1 MRLFLD
7 ANVLFT
13 AAHNPK
19 GKAAHLFELAEKGHW
34 EVATSTYAINETRR
48 NLLLKHPSSVAQ
60 PVVHP
65 TDNCV
70 SASPEGGRGK
80 PPCGVAALGKG
91 EGPFPA
97 GRALHEDFP
106 RPLIHNYQLDA
117 PLDSLLEQ
125 VHRAEHHPGLFC
137 PTSLSA
143 KDRPIFQAALACGAT
158 DLLTGDFKDFGE
170 FMGNPDKTKGI
181 RIMTVAVFLRSVRSQ
196 YDLGRGI
203 RTSPH

>member
-48 NLLLKHPSSVAQ
+48 NLLLKHPSSVA
-60 PVVHP
+60 
-65 TDNCV
+65 
-70 SASPEGGRGK
+70 R
-80 PPCGVAALGKG
+80 
-91 EGPFPA
+91 
-97 GRALHEDFP
+97 
-106 RPLIHNYQLDA
+106 
-117 PLDSLLEQ
+117 LDSLLEQ
-125 VHRAEHHPGLFC
+125 VHRAEHHPGLFY
-137 PTSLSA
+137 PTSLTA

-158 DLLTGDFKDFGE
+158 HLLTGDLKDFGE

-181 RIMTVAVFLRSVRSQ
+181 RIMTIAVFLRSVRSQ